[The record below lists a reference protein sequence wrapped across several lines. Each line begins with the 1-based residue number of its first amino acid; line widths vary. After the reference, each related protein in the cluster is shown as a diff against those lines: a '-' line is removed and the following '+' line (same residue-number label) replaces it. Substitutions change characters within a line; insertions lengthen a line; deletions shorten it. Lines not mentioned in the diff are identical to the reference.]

1 MPKQSIALRAL
12 RDIKNREKEVPVSIS
27 FVCEKELGDA
37 ILVVKE
43 HLGADDMRLFVAS
56 IFRNSKI
63 IELAKSLSQA
73 SDTGER

>member
-1 MPKQSIALRAL
+1 MPKQSIAMRAL
-12 RDIKNREKEVPVSIS
+12 RGIKSREKEVPVSIS
-27 FVCEKELGDA
+27 FACEKELSDA

-73 SDTGER
+73 SDNGEH

>member
-1 MPKQSIALRAL
+1 MPKQSIAQRAL
-12 RDIKNREKEVPVSIS
+12 RDIESREKEVPVSIS

-73 SDTGER
+73 SDNGEH